1 MSNDKDRVSALESRS
16 LAFLPHART
25 EFTADSEVTQPM
37 PVALSWRF
45 GDEGFVGLIAL
56 LVIALI
62 FDRRLNTT
70 TTTNT

>member
-1 MSNDKDRVSALESRS
+1 
-16 LAFLPHART
+16 
-25 EFTADSEVTQPM
+25 M